1 MMKILLINPPRSPHN
16 KILEYAPPEAK
27 PFIHKKLIG
36 PPLGLLTVAA
46 ALNDHDVDLLEIK
59 AEYDLNPLA
68 PPLEELVRQYLQKFR
83 PDMVGVTFIASE
95 FNAGI
100 TILRTVK
107 EFDPGIWTVA
117 GGLHVTL
124 CPNDFVGTPTDVL
137 IPGYS
142 AQAIFRNLADSLDRG
157 LHIEQVGGLLLP
169 VNGMYQPTKAKPLT
183 CNPAAEHFVMPRR
196 SLIRPWLSTY
206 IVGKAKGP
214 ATYLFTSLGCP
225 YRCSFCSIW
234 PQYSGQY
241 LQRDVES
248 VISEL
253 KTLDDYEVVRFADAN
268 SVVDVPWMDRLFDR
282 IAEEDI
288 KKSYVIDIRPD
299 TVVENPK
306 LIEKMARA
314 GLIAAICGFE
324 SFRARELQKYNKPYA
339 VENIAQAIDILHNQ
353 GIMVRGN
360 YVIPADYEEA
370 DFQALTDYAH
380 SHRVTYAGYTIL
392 SPMPGTTFYRQVKD
406 QIIDFDLDKY
416 NFFNCVLK
424 TTLPLERFYENV
436 GRLWL
441 IKKGGDVI

>member
-1 MMKILLINPPRSPHN
+1 MKILLINPPRSPHN

-46 ALNDHDVDLLEIK
+46 ALHNHDVDLLEIK
-59 AEYDLNPLA
+59 AEYDLNPAA
-68 PPLEELVRQYLQKFR
+68 PPLEELVRQHLEKFQ

-100 TILRTVK
+100 TIFRTAK
-107 EFDPGIWTVA
+107 QFDPHIMTVA

-124 CPNDFVGTPTDVL
+124 CPNDFIGTPTDVL

-142 AQAIFRNLADSLDRG
+142 AHAIFKNLANSLD
-157 LHIEQVGGLLLP
+157 LSLPIEQVGGILIP
-169 VNGMYQPTKAKPLT
+169 FNGTYRATIAEPLT
-183 CNPAAEHFVMPRR
+183 CNPAGEHFVMPQRAFIRR
-196 SLIRPWLSTY
+196 WLSTY

-234 PQYSGQY
+234 PQYKGQY

-248 VISEL
+248 VIAEL
-253 KTLDDYEVVRFADAN
+253 KTLDKYEVVRFADAN

-282 IAEEDI
+282 IAEEGI

-306 LIEKMARA
+306 LIKKMAGA

-324 SFRARELQKYNKPYA
+324 SFRAHELKKYNKPYA
-339 VENIAQAIDILHNQ
+339 VENIARAIDILHDQ

-360 YVIPADYEEA
+360 YVIPADYEQT
-370 DFQALTDYAH
+370 DFQALADYAH

-424 TTLPLERFYENV
+424 TKIPLERFYENV

-441 IKKGGDVI
+441 IKKGRDVI

>member
-1 MMKILLINPPRSPHN
+1 MKILLINPPRSPHN

-46 ALNDHDVDLLEIK
+46 ALHNHDVDLLDIK
-59 AEYDLNPLA
+59 AEYDLNPAA
-68 PPLEELVRQYLQKFR
+68 PPLEELVRQHLEKFR

-95 FNAGI
+95 LNAGI
-100 TILRTVK
+100 AIFRTVK
-107 EFDPGIWTVA
+107 QFDPRIMTVA

-124 CPNDFVGTPTDVL
+124 CPHDFVGTPTDVL

-142 AQAIFRNLADSLDRG
+142 AHTIFKNLADSLDRN
-157 LHIEQVGGLLLP
+157 LPIEQVGGLLLP
-169 VNGMYQPTKAKPLT
+169 VNGMYQPTKAEPLT
-183 CNPAAEHFVMPRR
+183 CNPAGEHFVMPRR

-234 PQYSGQY
+234 PQYKGQY

-248 VISEL
+248 VITEL

-282 IAEEDI
+282 IAEEGV
-288 KKSYVIDIRPD
+288 KKSYVIDVRPD

-324 SFRARELQKYNKPYA
+324 SFRAQELQKYNKPYA
-339 VENIAQAIDILHNQ
+339 VENIARAIDVLHDQ
-353 GIMVRGN
+353 GIMIRGN

-370 DFQALTDYAH
+370 DFQALADYAN

-424 TTLPLERFYENV
+424 TKLPLERFYENV

-441 IKKGGDVI
+441 IKKGRDVI